1 MVTVHGHVKSYSS
14 SFKVLLAS
22 IIAIKKNGCFCCQL
36 ETSAEEIHSALNKI
50 IDHQTH
56 HRLRE
61 AQSRKRAEDLNERV
75 FYWSLGETFAIFCV
89 TLAQVMILKNFFS
102 DRPTLYNRM

>member
-1 MVTVHGHVKSYSS
+1 M
-14 SFKVLLAS
+14 
-22 IIAIKKNGCFCCQL
+22 
-36 ETSAEEIHSALNKI
+36 ETSAEEIHSSLNKI

-75 FYWSLGETFAIFCV
+75 FWWSTGETLAIVCV
-89 TLAQVMILKNFFS
+89 AIAQVMILKNFFS
-102 DRPTLYNRM
+102 DRPTLYKM